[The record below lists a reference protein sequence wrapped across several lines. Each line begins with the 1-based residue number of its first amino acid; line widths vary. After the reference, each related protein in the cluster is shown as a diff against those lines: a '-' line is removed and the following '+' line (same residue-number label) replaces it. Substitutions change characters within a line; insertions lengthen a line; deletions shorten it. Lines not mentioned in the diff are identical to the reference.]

1 MNTENKENLKEETLA
16 SETENRDVHT
26 DEPEYAAPVKKKK
39 RKKKGLIIFLVI
51 LVLAAAGA
59 AGYYFW
65 ERQQP
70 IETVKTFLTDVQ
82 KMNFDGM
89 KAQLQSN
96 DLSALDNADITN
108 EAYKTFFQNVN
119 QKMTFSIKKTEFN
132 IINETASIT
141 TKIKYIDGSD
151 IYKETI
157 TEFLKQIVATAFS
170 GQQLTEEETQQ
181 KLAALLEEKSAA
193 ISNTFAETEITYPL
207 IKAGGK
213 WKIVALDGE
222 TVKMMSANF
231 TNVQDEINQSL
242 EEMENADANETPAA
256 PEASADGTI
265 DMSNEKFTIHY
276 KQHRIAKDF
285 SGAPCLLVYYDY
297 SNNGTAA
304 SSAMVDV
311 NLQAYQ
317 NGQVLTAA
325 IPESNDAAIDQFM
338 TEVQPGQ
345 AVSVCQAFSL
355 IDESDVTLQA
365 GEAFSFG
372 GGNVTS
378 QILKVK

>member
-16 SETENRDVHT
+16 SETENRDVYT

-181 KLAALLEEKSAA
+181 KLAA
-193 ISNTFAETEITYPL
+193 
-207 IKAGGK
+207 
-213 WKIVALDGE
+213 
-222 TVKMMSANF
+222 
-231 TNVQDEINQSL
+231 
-242 EEMENADANETPAA
+242 
-256 PEASADGTI
+256 
-265 DMSNEKFTIHY
+265 
-276 KQHRIAKDF
+276 
-285 SGAPCLLVYYDY
+285 SGR
-297 SNNGTAA
+297 S
-304 SSAMVDV
+304 
-311 NLQAYQ
+311 
-317 NGQVLTAA
+317 
-325 IPESNDAAIDQFM
+325 
-338 TEVQPGQ
+338 
-345 AVSVCQAFSL
+345 
-355 IDESDVTLQA
+355 
-365 GEAFSFG
+365 
-372 GGNVTS
+372 
-378 QILKVK
+378 

>member
-16 SETENRDVHT
+16 SETENRDVYT

-51 LVLAAAGA
+51 LILAAAGA

-242 EEMENADANETPAA
+242 EEMEKADANETPAA
-256 PEASADGTI
+256 PEASDDGTI